1 MTSERYDVIVVGGG
15 PAGSTAATLL
25 ARRGKRVLLL
35 EKERFPRFHI
45 GESLLP
51 CSMPLFEQLGL
62 LPELERRFLPKYAA
76 EFVTSDGSLTRR
88 YTFEQGMVKG
98 PTSAYEVDRAEL
110 DEVMLDN
117 AKAAGADVRQ
127 STQVTDFDLNDRGVR
142 VTARGADGCYHGYE
156 AELLLDASGQQSL
169 LAGRMKLRRMDP
181 SLRNFSVFSHY
192 EGAERYPADR
202 EGDIS
207 IVLVPEGWWWVIPM
221 RGDRTSVGL
230 VAPAHTL
237 AGRKPDEAYFNE
249 KLESSAFL
257 KGRFESARRV
267 APVRTI
273 SDWSYTSDR
282 FVGDRWLLVGDA
294 AAFIDPVFSTGV
306 YLGMIGAFKAV
317 EAILPALEK
326 RRFARE
332 EFLGYERFVTRG
344 VRTYRDFVRG
354 FYHPAFVEVL
364 LHPSDW
370 LGLRGAI
377 TSLLAGWGVDSF
389 DVSWRVALFHM
400 LARINRHVE
409 IVPRLPERRAAHAA
423 HAGAPV

>member
-25 ARRGKRVLLL
+25 ARRGRRVLVL

-45 GESLLP
+45 GESMLP
-51 CSMPLFEQLGL
+51 CAMPLFEELGL

-76 EFVTSDGSLTRR
+76 EFVTSDGSFSRR
-88 YTFEQGMVKG
+88 YTFEQGMMKG
-98 PTSAYEVDRAEL
+98 PISAYEVDRAEL
-110 DEVMLDN
+110 DELMLEN
-117 AKAAGADVRQ
+117 ASVAGADVRQ
-127 STQVTDFDLNDRGVR
+127 NTQVADFDINDRGVR
-142 VTARGADGCYHGYE
+142 VTARGPDGCYHKYD
-156 AELLLDASGQQSL
+156 AEMLLDASGQQSL
-169 LAGRMKLRRMDP
+169 VAGRMKLRRMDP
-181 SLRNFSVFSHY
+181 ALRNFSVFSHF
-192 EGAERYPADR
+192 EGAQRYSGKS

-249 KLESSAFL
+249 KLNASEFL
-257 KGRFESARRV
+257 RKRFEGARRV

-273 SDWSYTSDR
+273 SDWSYSSER
-282 FVGDRWLLVGDA
+282 LAGDRWILVGDA

-326 RRFARE
+326 RQFSRSDFV
-332 EFLGYERFVTRG
+332 GYERWVMRG
-344 VRTYRDFVRG
+344 VRTYRDFVRD
-354 FYHPAFVEVL
+354 FYEPAFVEVL

-370 LGLRGAI
+370 MGLRGAI

-389 DVSWRVALFHM
+389 EVSWRVALFR
-400 LARINRHVE
+400 LLTRINRHVE
-409 IVPRLPERRAAHAA
+409 IVPRLPERRAAHVS
-423 HAGAPV
+423 AP